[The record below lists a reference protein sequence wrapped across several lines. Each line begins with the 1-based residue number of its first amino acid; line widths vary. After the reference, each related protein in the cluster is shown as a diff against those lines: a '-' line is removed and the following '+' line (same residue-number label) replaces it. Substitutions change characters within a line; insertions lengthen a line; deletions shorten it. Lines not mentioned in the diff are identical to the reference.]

1 MPLSIFI
8 SMLWIMYVQLL
19 PTRLAPSIKRA
30 TLPFSVFFHL
40 QNVSI
45 IFLLIAANVN
55 FGAKLLIYIGLTKHF
70 TNYLHQNTIFIRAI
84 LHQNTIF
91 YDGNCTQT
99 RYCLQA
105 LITRGFLSLL
115 AFQPLRILSI
125 FLCGAAIF
133 SRDFCLTR
141 TTFSSDIYAAK
152 IRTIVGQ

>member
-55 FGAKLLIYIGLTKHF
+55 FGAKLLIYIGLTKHC

-91 YDGNCTQT
+91 YDGELHPNTILPT
-99 RYCLQA
+99 SFNNKRFLVFVGLPA
-105 LITRGFLSLL
+105 SEDIVNLSLQCCHFFKGL
-115 AFQPLRILSI
+115 LFNTNH
-125 FLCGAAIF
+125 FF
-133 SRDFCLTR
+133 
-141 TTFSSDIYAAK
+141 K
-152 IRTIVGQ
+152 